1 MESGLFEE
9 VRWYGKWYSEVVKSG
24 RGGREMDWSVGV

>member
-9 VRWYGKWYSEVVKSG
+9 VRWYGEWYSEVVKSG
-24 RGGREMDWSVGV
+24 RGEWEVG

>member
-9 VRWYGKWYSEVVKSG
+9 VRWYGEWYSEVVKSG
-24 RGGREMDWSVGV
+24 RGREMDW

>member
-9 VRWYGKWYSEVVKSG
+9 VRWYGEWYSEVVKSG
-24 RGGREMDWSVGV
+24 RGGRKMDW